1 MEILESLSPRNCTKP
16 SCQLTSE
23 QVKEEMHFFQKV
35 FTVVR
40 LLKGDSLDYTS
51 ANRHEVQFCQCYD
64 FWENG
69 RPCENCISAQ
79 TLKDK
84 QQHTKL
90 EFLETDIYQV
100 FPGMWRWMALRAL
113 WNASRSWI
121 MILWWMHM
129 ARKS

>member
-1 MEILESLSPRNCTKP
+1 MEILETLSPRNCTKP

-23 QVKEEMHFFQKV
+23 QVKEEMHSFQKI

-100 FPGMWRWMALRAL
+100 FSRYVEVDGMHPEAGL
-113 WNASRSWI
+113 
-121 MILWWMHM
+121 
-129 ARKS
+129 